1 MSKNKRLKML
11 AAALMVGSLYL
22 TPGMQN
28 PVMPV
33 GMSSALAADGDI
45 TEKGQYIAIRATGE
59 SAQTRPDE
67 TERTYQDADGND
79 HNYILTTVKDD
90 NGQVIKDDKGELK
103 YWVREGYN
111 IKVDENKR
119 YDTASTS
126 NVVSAYK
133 GENADEA
140 GLLQTTWIENRDS
153 ITTLNKKNLQNVNA
167 GLYGASSNSGGVK
180 SEATWDFFI
189 KRDDKYVNV
198 GHNNIYNNFKPA
210 TWNDKL
216 QSYTYNGKVVSQKN
230 LYVLSGYKG
239 ETVAG
244 VFTTEENG
252 DEIYTGSVYGLNN
265 EILMTAVSNGK
276 YYSYW
281 GAEITD
287 PTATIASM
295 TVGQFNDTIGTINK
309 NIEAVHGDNIKE
321 IQVAKNDGNN
331 GGTIGLQTNGSF
343 EKDADGNLIAQ
354 GGANIPGTI
363 SITSSGGTKGED
375 MKVTFSNTDTKG
387 QTQSFDVAVGSKV
400 VANSKDAATGEL
412 SSVSINGQTYSITGG
427 AISGTI
433 DDKGNVSI
441 QQGNKPAVTI
451 GQVKDYVVSG
461 GSINDNGTLTLNTAN
476 KYTGTTGENVTIEG
490 IATKN
495 DITNINNNI
504 QEADKLNVKYDSEAK
519 NSVTLGG
526 GENGTQI
533 HNVAAGTAGTDA
545 VNLNQLNSV
554 QTEAGKHS
562 TVAAGTNVS
571 NIETSTDATGG
582 TKYTVNA
589 DGTTVSKGDDNLV
602 VTKGNKDA
610 NNITDYSVKLA
621 DDLKVNSVTTN
632 KMYVEDVDV
641 TKNDSVTNVEYVTNQ
656 INNATETVKSAERH
670 IAPTTQGK
678 EYSVGDD
685 GTVTMTY
692 VDGNGKEVEGAQ
704 AVIKGVANN
713 SLTNITNEGQNVI
726 KNYAQD
732 AVKVKA
738 GNNTTVDVAT
748 DKENRSTTYTVNA
761 EKTTVSGDKNVTVT
775 PGETVDGVTNYSVK
789 LNENVDG
796 IQSVNGFD
804 IVTGISGENNP
815 NGMNINI
822 HNDKDGI
829 TVNGVNIKQDTVSSL
844 SNTTWDSN
852 KDYSKSTN
860 AATEAQLQQVSS
872 VAQNANKGWYLS
884 TNDGEKV
891 NVKPEGVV
899 DISNTD
905 GNVAI
910 KNDGTNVTVDL
921 NDKVTLG
928 NEDGINV
935 AIDGTKG
942 TLEVNGISST
952 TKIEGD
958 RITVGKDVTIDG
970 GSQPSISVGGIK
982 ADGYTDVVT
991 GLSNTKWNNQIAGKV
1006 KADDT
1011 EQSKAAT
1018 QGQLSSVWDKANE
1031 AGAEAAKHTTVTV
1044 NGGTEAEE
1052 GTYNADGNLQIKK
1065 TDNNG
1070 QTAYDV
1076 KLNDKVTLG
1085 NEDGIN
1091 VAIDG
1096 TKGTLEVNGIS
1107 STTKIE
1113 GDRITVGKDV
1123 TIDGGSQPSISVG
1136 GIKADG
1142 YTDVVT
1148 GLSNTKW
1155 NNQIAGKVK
1164 ADDTEQSKA
1173 ATQGQLSSV
1182 WDKANEAGAEAAK
1195 HTTVT
1200 VNGGTEAEEGTY
1212 NADGNLQIK
1221 KTDNN
1226 GQTAYDVK
1234 LNDKVTLGNEDGINV
1249 AIDGTKGTLE
1259 VNGISSTTKIE
1270 GDRIT
1275 VGKDVTIDGG
1285 SQPSIS
1291 VGGIKADGYTDV
1303 VTGLSNTKWNNQIA
1317 GKVKAD
1323 DTEQSKAATQGQ
1335 LSSVWD
1341 KANEAGAEAAKHTTL
1356 SDGKNTTVSSTT
1368 VNGQTDYQVNL
1379 KDQITLG
1386 SSDNPGSITIAG
1398 ADGKPITIANNLV
1411 IGLANVDWT
1420 EAVKNNVANSDEE
1433 KSKAATQGQLSDLND
1448 YIDTL
1453 DEGNVKYNVNADGSI
1468 DYENITLGNIAYES
1482 ETRSG
1487 GTHLNNVAYAT
1498 GKDGSEAV
1506 NVDYLNDK
1514 IAESAGSGAVAEN
1527 EKHIDT
1533 SKNYTV
1539 ENNTVKLDEVNG
1551 QGNPTGNHVVIKDVA
1566 SATDLADLK
1575 QNVGDLNYSTVEG
1588 TEIKDGDSTTTA
1600 IGKLDNKVDSLGDK
1614 VTNIEGNA
1622 ITNGN
1627 ITENGDINLKNDKGE
1642 TQATVSGLTDSSL
1655 SSATYDAS
1663 KGELTLTTK
1672 DKYGNDADK
1681 NFTVGNI
1688 ASKDDI
1694 KNINT
1699 VTGADSKE
1707 NLQEQYKDTN
1717 FIKDSENMV
1726 DADKKLDQAVSD
1738 NRDAII
1744 NNANNISSLD
1754 RRVSDLD
1761 SRVNKV
1767 GALAVAM
1774 AGLHPLGYDPTAPTE
1789 FSAAV
1794 GNYKGETALAIGV
1807 FHHPNEDVLLSVG
1820 ASIAGD
1826 ETAVNAGATFR
1837 FGRRGHNPQEEAE
1850 RKAREEAKLAA
1861 QKAAQEEAYRKT
1873 MQYKIQKALTYQDN
1887 SEAVSESTTE
1897 AKDASS
1903 DTQEFPNVDLDAQNA
1918 SSEANA

>member
-33 GMSSALAADGDI
+33 GMSSALAAEPSASATSGSQYVAIYGGVANKGDSKLI
-45 TEKGQYIAIRATGE
+45 DDQTYIFQTSNGANWGE
-59 SAQTRPDE
+59 
-67 TERTYQDADGND
+67 G
-79 HNYILTTVKDD
+79 
-90 NGQVIKDDKGELK
+90 
-103 YWVREGYN
+103 YWVREGY
-111 IKVDENKR
+111 
-119 YDTASTS
+119 T
-126 NVVSAYK
+126 
-133 GENADEA
+133 
-140 GLLQTTWIENRDS
+140 
-153 ITTLNKKNLQNVNA
+153 ITVTNN
-167 GLYGASSNSGGVK
+167 
-180 SEATWDFFI
+180 E
-189 KRDDKYVNV
+189 DDKYTPLSKNGQRVDVQYIGEGNPPEEILSSIQSTEVATGTSTNLNESLQKIDAGTYSGATNALGTEINPTWDYIIEDSSWKDSVIDKNYKDGYVNLTDLKGPKGFV
-198 GHNNIYNNFKPA
+198 TTESPDSKLK
-210 TWNDKL
+210 WDEKL
-216 QSYTYNGKVVSQKN
+216 QSYTYDGQRVDYSN
-230 LYVLSGYKG
+230 LYVIGGK
-239 ETVAG
+239 TG
-244 VFTTEENG
+244 VFTNKEG
-252 DEIYTGSVYGLNN
+252 SEIYKGTVYGLHN
-265 EILMTAVSNGK
+265 EVLTTVQKDGK
-276 YYSYW
+276 LYSYW
-281 GAEITD
+281 AAKVTD
-287 PTATIASM
+287 PKLTMETYRVSDYLSDLK
-295 TVGQFNDTIGTINK
+295 TLSDNDEKLARN
-309 NIEAVHGDNIKE
+309 DIKE
-321 IQVAKNDGNN
+321 VRMTK
-331 GGTIGLQTNGSF
+331 S
-343 EKDADGNLIAQ
+343 ADGNSATFQLYRNGVDENGNNVAVD
-354 GGANIPGTI
+354 GAMTFSAG
-363 SITSSGGTKGED
+363 GGTGGND
-375 MKVTFSNTDTKG
+375 TYVQVSDGTDDNTVTLAT
-387 QTQSFDVAVGSKV
+387 GSKV
-400 VANSKDAATGEL
+400 
-412 SSVSINGQTYSITGG
+412 SVSQNPTNKTTTVNVNGNDYVITDTNTYVTKGTVITKDGKTVLSLTRSDNTTVPDIDLSAIKG
-427 AISGTI
+427 TTYTAGKGITISEDGKNAISVKVPE
-433 DDKGNVSI
+433 KGNLE
-441 QQGNKPAVTI
+441 VTDD
-451 GQVKDYVVSG
+451 GVVLKS
-461 GSINDNGTLTLNTAN
+461 D
-476 KYTGTTGENVTIEG
+476 V
-490 IATKN
+490 
-495 DITNINNNI
+495 TNIN
-504 QEADKLNVKYDSEAK
+504 
-519 NSVTLGG
+519 
-526 GENGTQI
+526 
-533 HNVAAGTAGTDA
+533 
-545 VNLNQLNSV
+545 
-554 QTEAGKHS
+554 
-562 TVAAGTNVS
+562 
-571 NIETSTDATGG
+571 
-582 TKYTVNA
+582 
-589 DGTTVSKGDDNLV
+589 
-602 VTKGNKDA
+602 
-610 NNITDYSVKLA
+610 
-621 DDLKVNSVTTN
+621 
-632 KMYVEDVDV
+632 
-641 TKNDSVTNVEYVTNQ
+641 
-656 INNATETVKSAERH
+656 
-670 IAPTTQGK
+670 
-678 EYSVGDD
+678 
-685 GTVTMTY
+685 
-692 VDGNGKEVEGAQ
+692 
-704 AVIKGVANN
+704 
-713 SLTNITNEGQNVI
+713 
-726 KNYAQD
+726 
-732 AVKVKA
+732 
-738 GNNTTVDVAT
+738 
-748 DKENRSTTYTVNA
+748 
-761 EKTTVSGDKNVTVT
+761 
-775 PGETVDGVTNYSVK
+775 
-789 LNENVDG
+789 
-796 IQSVNGFD
+796 SVNGFD
-804 IVTGISGENNP
+804 IVTGISGENNT

-844 SNTTWDSN
+844 SNTTWDSS
-852 KDYSKSTN
+852 KDYSQSTK

-891 NVKPEGVV
+891 NVKPDGVV

-1006 KADDT
+1006 KADET

-1031 AGAEAAKHTTVTV
+1031 AGTEAAKHTTVTV

-1164 ADDTEQSKA
+1164 ADETEQSKA

-1182 WDKANEAGAEAAK
+1182 WDKANEAGTEAAK

-1323 DTEQSKAATQGQ
+1323 ETEQSKAATQGQLSSVWDKANEAGTEAAKHTTVTVNGGTEAEEGTYNADGNLQIKKTDNNGQTAYDVKLNDKVTLGNEDGINVAIDGTKGTLEVNGISSTTKIEGDRITVGKDVTIDGGSQPSISVGGIKADGYTDVVTGLSNTKWNNQIAGKVKADETEQSKAATQGQ

-1398 ADGKPITIANNLV
+1398 ADDKKPITIANNLV

-1420 EAVKNNVANSDEE
+1420 EAIKNNVANSDKE

-1468 DYENITLGNIAYES
+1468 DYENITLGKIAYES

-1533 SKNYTV
+1533 SKEYTV

-1551 QGNPTGNHVVIKDVA
+1551 QGNPTGNQVVINDVA
-1566 SATDLADLK
+1566 SAKDLADLK
-1575 QNVGDLNYSTVEG
+1575 DNVGDLNYSTVEG
-1588 TEIKDGDSTTTA
+1588 TEIKDGESTTTA

-1655 SSATYDAS
+1655 SDAKYDAS

-1672 DKYGNDADK
+1672 DKYGNDANK

-1717 FIKDSENMV
+1717 FIKDADNMV

-1744 NNANNISSLD
+1744 NNANNISNLD

-1774 AGLHPLGYDPTAPTE
+1774 AGLHPLGYDPSAPTE

-1897 AKDASS
+1897 AKDASG

-1918 SSEANA
+1918 NSEANA